1 MNDVN
6 FTKIIIPTTPHPDV
20 IIGIFF
26 LKKFGTVK
34 YPGIE
39 YATVETMQHLPEGE
53 SPQELEQKGI
63 LALDVGHGKF
73 DHHDKNTHLSYL
85 IAKDL
90 GVAEDTSLSK
100 LLLYSERDDK
110 FGLGTI
116 SQDSLD
122 KAFGLSGLVA
132 ALNKN
137 TSDPEKVIA
146 TVFPL
151 IEAHY
156 LEEKKRTQD
165 LPVEFEKKLKEGK
178 AEVFNLK
185 QGSKKLKA
193 VVIESD
199 DASFPGWLR
208 SIHGLKA
215 DIVCQRRSLGFT
227 NIITKPLKKVDL
239 RWVAAYLRD
248 EEFKLKNKKAGPEE
262 TKTNIPISKL
272 MSPGTI
278 AEVPEW
284 YYDRATN
291 SVLNGGVNPKGIQ
304 STQISLKRIRE
315 IIEEAIQ
322 R

>member
-1 MNDVN
+1 MNIFN

-39 YATVETMQHLPEGE
+39 NSSVETMQHLPDGE
-53 SPQELEQKGI
+53 TADSLEEKGV

-90 GVAEDTSLSK
+90 GIAEDSSLLK

-116 SQDSLD
+116 STDSLD

-132 ALNKN
+132 ALNKS

-146 TVFPL
+146 VVFPL

-165 LPVEFEKKLKEGK
+165 LPAEFEKKLKEGK

-215 DIVCQRRSLGFT
+215 DIVCQRRGLGFT

-239 RWVAAYLRD
+239 RWVAACLRD
-248 EEFKLKNKKAGPEE
+248 EESKLKNKKAGLEE
-262 TKTNIPISKL
+262 TKTNIPIPKL
-272 MSPGTI
+272 MTPGTI

-304 STQISLKRIRE
+304 PTQISLKRIRE